1 MSDRGQRHVGMVAIV
16 TGGAGGIGAA
26 VADTLARGGAAVVI
40 ADIDASG
47 AERAAAD
54 IRAAGGDALAIT
66 VDLAD
71 EQSVIDLVEMAV
83 DRLGGSDIL
92 DNNAALTDRDVLAR
106 DVDVATMDLEVWE
119 AMMTVNLRSQ
129 LLTTKHVVPHMVGAG
144 GGAIVNTSSG
154 AALTGDVTRTAYS
167 ASKGAIESLTR
178 STATQYGRAGVR
190 ANTIVPG
197 LILTDSLRAGI
208 PASMLAAYASTILT
222 PEVGQP
228 RDIADLVSFLVSDE
242 SRYITGQTIVIDG
255 GASAHVGTR
264 HEPEP

>member
-1 MSDRGQRHVGMVAIV
+1 MSDGGQRHAGMVAIV
-16 TGGAGGIGAA
+16 TGSAGGIGAA
-26 VADTLARGGAAVVI
+26 VAGTLARGGAVVAI

-47 AERAAAD
+47 AERTAAD

-71 EQSVIDLVEMAV
+71 EQSVIDLIEMAV
-83 DRLGGSDIL
+83 DRLGGIDIL

-129 LLTTKHVVPHMVGAG
+129 LLTTKHVVPHMVRGG

-154 AALTGDVTRTAYS
+154 AALKGDVTRTAYS

-178 STATQYGRAGVR
+178 STATQYGRAGIR

-208 PASMLAAYASTILT
+208 PASMLAAYARTTLT

-228 RDIADLVSFLVSDE
+228 QDIADLVSFLVSDE

-255 GASAHVGTR
+255 GASAHVGSR